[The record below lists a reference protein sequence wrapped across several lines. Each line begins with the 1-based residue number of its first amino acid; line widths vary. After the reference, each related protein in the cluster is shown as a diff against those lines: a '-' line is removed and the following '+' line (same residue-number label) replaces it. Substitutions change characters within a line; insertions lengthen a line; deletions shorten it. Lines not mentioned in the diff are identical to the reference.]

1 MFGPGRAGEQ
11 RHARILVGFPDPQR
25 LRYKRGLI
33 PPATSAKVGGMSIPE
48 PPVAPAPEWLAHRY
62 DPGIDAF
69 QFVSAPRDVRH
80 RVPFLTD
87 EHLGSSGAPVVIPRG
102 RCDRSAATG
111 RINFIFHSA
120 YCCSTLLANAY
131 DRPGRAFSLK
141 EPMLLNDLVG
151 WRHRGGDPRQ
161 ILAVLGDGLAM
172 LARPFAAGEA
182 CVIKPSNIVNGLAT
196 AMLAARPEAGAVLL
210 YAPLE
215 PYLGSI
221 ASKRLWGRLWVR
233 ELLASFLKE
242 GLVDMGLDAEAIFRL
257 SDLQAAAVGWLAQH
271 ALFAKL
277 VQRWR
282 ERVRTLDSEVLLARP
297 HAALAAIDALFGLT
311 ATDDERDGIV
321 QSVFRQH
328 AKFGGAFDA
337 EARKADQQSAS
348 ALHAEEIAMVLGWAA
363 KVAEGAGIAL
373 TLPGALLPPSA

>member
-1 MFGPGRAGEQ
+1 
-11 RHARILVGFPDPQR
+11 
-25 LRYKRGLI
+25 LI
-33 PPATSAKVGGMSIPE
+33 PRARSAKVGGMSIPE

-62 DPGIDAF
+62 DPKIDAF
-69 QFVSAPRDVRH
+69 QFVRASRDVRQ

-87 EHLGSSGAPVVIPRG
+87 EHLEAAGEPVVIPRG
-102 RCDRSAATG
+102 RCDGSAATG
-111 RINFIFHSA
+111 RVNFIFHSA

-131 DRPGRAFSLK
+131 DRAGQAFSLK

-161 ILAVLGDGLAM
+161 ILAVLGDGLTM
-172 LARPFAAGEA
+172 LARPFVAGEA
-182 CVIKPSNIVNGLAT
+182 CVVKPSNIVKGLAT

-242 GLVDMGLDAEAIFRL
+242 GLVDMGLDAEDIFRL
-257 SDLQAAAVGWLAQH
+257 SDLQVAAVGWLAQH

-277 VQRWR
+277 AQRFP
-282 ERVRTLDSEVLLARP
+282 ERVRTLDSEVLLAQP
-297 HAALAAIDALFGLT
+297 HAALAAIDTLFGLV
-311 ATDDERDGIV
+311 ATEAERDTIV
-321 QSVFRQH
+321 RSVFQQH

-337 EARKADQQSAS
+337 EARRADQQSAA
-348 ALHAEEIAMVLGWAA
+348 ALHAEEISMVLGWAA
-363 KVAEGAGIAL
+363 KVADGAGIAMMLPHPLL
-373 TLPGALLPPSA
+373 TPTA